1 MHTKH
6 TWQLDST
13 NMEKLLNMTTRELSV
28 SAGGNQT
35 TRDLCFPSK
44 RTAKNWSKVTTELW
58 PLNLLLVSSTHIYRS
73 IYIYV
78 VCYSLPKDF
87 RYTRAL
93 STWFLAPFNP
103 IPNHFHVI
111 SKPLFLP
118 PLVHPQHPPFEP
130 EKPTNDF
137 GQEILTTTLNTL
149 NQRLL
154 EFSQIFPIC
163 KLLVFF
169 PKKNP
174 VKKLPA
180 LDRFPNN
187 KGLWHLSVGDDFNQ
201 PRSHLKKFHRS
212 ISSNRHRNMVD

>member
-1 MHTKH
+1 MSFLFLRVGIKRHVTSASHQKEPQRTGPRSQPNCDLSIYFLYH
-6 TWQLDST
+6 
-13 NMEKLLNMTTRELSV
+13 LLISIEV
-28 SAGGNQT
+28 
-35 TRDLCFPSK
+35 
-44 RTAKNWSKVTTELW
+44 
-58 PLNLLLVSSTHIYRS
+58 Y